1 MHSSLGKSYWL
12 VAVLCLIAGC
22 AQRRDI
28 AQTLR
33 VNFSPRGTPQILAAY
48 QPWFGKPNH
57 INVGYSSQD
66 PAVLA
71 GQIEK
76 AKNLGISGFVVN
88 WYGRRD
94 PFEDESYRRLQE
106 VASQHDFS
114 AALMY
119 DESEDQQHSTDDA
132 IRDLQY
138 AYQNYIGPMAPTHG
152 AYLSYDGRPLIFV
165 FPKGGRTDW
174 RKVRATVN
182 DWAAPP
188 LLIYEDINQRELNN
202 VDGFFAWVHPGRQ
215 GWSSD
220 GSNWGRQY
228 LDNFYSKM
236 SSQYPDKL
244 AVGAAWP
251 GFNDR
256 HASWSRNR
264 YMNPRCGRTF
274 EDSLRLFRRYYNDEH
289 PLPFLLIVTWNDYE
303 EGTAIERGM
312 VGC

>member
-1 MHSSLGKSYWL
+1 M
-12 VAVLCLIAGC
+12 VGC
-22 AQRRDI
+22 AQRRDFS
-28 AQTLR
+28 QTLR
-33 VNFSPRGTPQILAAY
+33 VNLSPRGTPQILAAY

-57 INVGYSSQD
+57 LNVGYSSQD
-66 PAVLA
+66 PTVLA
-71 GQIEK
+71 EQIEK
-76 AKNLGISGFVVN
+76 AKNLGITGFVVN

-106 VASQHDFS
+106 MAAQRDFTT
-114 AALMY
+114 ALMY
-119 DESEDQQHSTDDA
+119 DESEDQQHSTEDA

-138 AYQNYIGPMAPTHG
+138 AYQNYIGPMAQTHG

-174 RKVRATVN
+174 RKVKAITN
-182 DWAAPP
+182 DWVAPP

-312 VGC
+312 LGC

>member
-1 MHSSLGKSYWL
+1 M
-12 VAVLCLIAGC
+12 AVLCLIAGC

-33 VNFSPRGTPQILAAY
+33 VNLSPRGTPQILAAY

-57 INVGYSSQD
+57 LNVGYSSQD
-66 PAVLA
+66 PRVLA
-71 GQIEK
+71 EQIEK
-76 AKNLGISGFVVN
+76 AKNLGITGFVVN

-174 RKVRATVN
+174 RKVRAVVN

-220 GSNWGRQY
+220 GRNWGRQY

>member
-33 VNFSPRGTPQILAAY
+33 VNLSPRGTPQILAAY

-57 INVGYSSQD
+57 LNVGYSSQD
-66 PAVLA
+66 TAVLA
-71 GQIEK
+71 EQIEK
-76 AKNLGISGFVVN
+76 AKNLGIAGFVVN